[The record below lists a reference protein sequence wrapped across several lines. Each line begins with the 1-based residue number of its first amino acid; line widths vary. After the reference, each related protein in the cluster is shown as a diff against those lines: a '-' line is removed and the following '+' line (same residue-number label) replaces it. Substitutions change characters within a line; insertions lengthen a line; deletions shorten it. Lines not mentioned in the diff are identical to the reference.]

1 MGRGHTIPDQPHPSH
16 PARKGEIIRRSAE
29 PKHLKE
35 ADKPKAPKSILTAAT
50 VAASAGAL
58 IMTATPALAE
68 ESASETAPAKD
79 TAQTET
85 AATTTESAKQTLD
98 EATAAHDKAAA
109 DAATAKQDLADAQ
122 AQKDQDAYDAAA
134 ENEQKTAD
142 DLKKAQADH
151 DSQKAID
158 DAVKQIDN
166 AQQPGGTMSD
176 AYAPKHMA
184 SAKTA
189 STSSPACC
197 RSMRIGPAEH
207 LRHERYG
214 RRRCSSRSRY
224 RRHLRLPASPS
235 SRRVALGLL
244 KPDAVGI

>member
-85 AATTTESAKQTLD
+85 AATTTESAKQTLE
-98 EATAAHDKAAA
+98 EATAARDKAAA
-109 DAATAKQDLADAQ
+109 DAVTAKQDLADAQ

-184 SAKTA
+184 SEHDC
-189 STSSPACC
+189 SPACC
-197 RSMRIGPAEH
+197 RSKRRGPAEH

>member
-1 MGRGHTIPDQPHPSH
+1 M
-16 PARKGEIIRRSAE
+16 RRSAE

-35 ADKPKAPKSILTAAT
+35 TEKPKAPKSILAAAT
-50 VAASAGAL
+50 AAASAGAL

-68 ESASETAPAKD
+68 ESASETAPGKD

-142 DLKKAQADH
+142 DLKKAQTDH
-151 DSQKAID
+151 DAQKAID

-166 AQQPGGTMSD
+166 AQQPECTVSD
-176 AYAPKHMA
+176 AYTPKHMA
-184 SAKTA
+184 ATKTA
-189 STSSPACC
+189 STIAAQPAATA
-197 RSMRIGPAEH
+197 SAEA
-207 LRHERYG
+207 LPNTSDTNDMAG
-214 RRRCSSRSRY
+214 AGAAAALGIAAIFASLRRR
-224 RRHLRLPASPS
+224 RHTE
-235 SRRVALGLL
+235 
-244 KPDAVGI
+244 

>member
-1 MGRGHTIPDQPHPSH
+1 MGRGHTIPGQPHPSH
-16 PARKGEIIRRSAE
+16 PARKGEIMRRSAE

-35 ADKPKAPKSILTAAT
+35 AEKPKAPKSILAAAT
-50 VAASAGAL
+50 AAASAGAL

-68 ESASETAPAKD
+68 ESASETAPAKE

-98 EATAAHDKAAA
+98 EAAA
-109 DAATAKQDLADAQ
+109 DAVTAKQDLADAQ

-142 DLKKAQADH
+142 DLRRAQADH
-151 DSQKAID
+151 DAQKAID

-197 RSMRIGPAEH
+197 RRKRRGPAEH

-235 SRRVALGLL
+235 SRRVAIGFSSLTR
-244 KPDAVGI
+244 

>member
-1 MGRGHTIPDQPHPSH
+1 MGRGHTIPGQPHPSH

-35 ADKPKAPKSILTAAT
+35 ADKPKTPKSILTAAT

-142 DLKKAQADH
+142 DLRRAQADH
-151 DSQKAID
+151 DAQKAID

-166 AQQPGGTMSD
+166 AQQSEGTVSD
-176 AYAPKHMA
+176 AYAPKHRA

-189 STSSPACC
+189 STTQPSLLPQQAQRPCRTLPIRTIWQAPVQQPLSVSPPSSTSCVAVLTPSSPW
-197 RSMRIGPAEH
+197 
-207 LRHERYG
+207 
-214 RRRCSSRSRY
+214 
-224 RRHLRLPASPS
+224 ASQ
-235 SRRVALGLL
+235 A
-244 KPDAVGI
+244 

>member
-1 MGRGHTIPDQPHPSH
+1 M
-16 PARKGEIIRRSAE
+16 RRSAE

-35 ADKPKAPKSILTAAT
+35 AEKPKAPKSILAAAT
-50 VAASAGAL
+50 AAASAGAL

-68 ESASETAPAKD
+68 ESASETAPAKE

-98 EATAAHDKAAA
+98 EAAA
-109 DAATAKQDLADAQ
+109 DAVTAKQDLADAQ

-142 DLKKAQADH
+142 DLKKAQAGH
-151 DSQKAID
+151 DAQKAVD
-158 DAVKQIDN
+158 GAVKQIDN
-166 AQQPGGTMSD
+166 AQQPEGTMSD

-189 STSSPACC
+189 STTQPSLLPPQAQRPCRTLPIRTIWQAPVQQPLSVSPPSSTPCVAVLTPSSPW
-197 RSMRIGPAEH
+197 
-207 LRHERYG
+207 
-214 RRRCSSRSRY
+214 
-224 RRHLRLPASPS
+224 ASQ
-235 SRRVALGLL
+235 A
-244 KPDAVGI
+244 

>member
-1 MGRGHTIPDQPHPSH
+1 MGRGHTIPGQPHPSH
-16 PARKGEIIRRSAE
+16 PARKGEIMRRSAE

-142 DLKKAQADH
+142 DLRRAQADH
-151 DSQKAID
+151 DAQKATD

-184 SAKTA
+184 KDSKHEQPSLLPQQAQRPCRTPPTRTIWQA
-189 STSSPACC
+189 PVQQPLSVSPPSSTSCVAV
-197 RSMRIGPAEH
+197 
-207 LRHERYG
+207 LT
-214 RRRCSSRSRY
+214 
-224 RRHLRLPASPS
+224 PS
-235 SRRVALGLL
+235 SPWASQ
-244 KPDAVGI
+244 A

>member
-68 ESASETAPAKD
+68 ESASETAPAKE

-98 EATAAHDKAAA
+98 EAAA
-109 DAATAKQDLADAQ
+109 DAVTAKQDLADAQ

-142 DLKKAQADH
+142 DLRRAQADH
-151 DSQKAID
+151 DAQKAID

-197 RSMRIGPAEH
+197 RSKRRGPAEH

-214 RRRCSSRSRY
+214 RRRCSSHSRY

-235 SRRVALGLL
+235 SRRVALRLL